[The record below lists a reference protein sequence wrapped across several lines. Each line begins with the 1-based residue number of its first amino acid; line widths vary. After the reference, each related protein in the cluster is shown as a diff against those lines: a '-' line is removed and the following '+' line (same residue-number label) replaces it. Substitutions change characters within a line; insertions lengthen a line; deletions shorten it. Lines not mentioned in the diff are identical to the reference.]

1 MSERLPS
8 QIVKEEKIVKDE
20 NIIKDDLSKGN
31 SSNPFNYGGEFI
43 DVDA

>member
-20 NIIKDDLSKGN
+20 NIIKDDFSKGN
-31 SSNPFNYGGEFI
+31 PSNPFNYEGEFI
-43 DVDA
+43 DVDS